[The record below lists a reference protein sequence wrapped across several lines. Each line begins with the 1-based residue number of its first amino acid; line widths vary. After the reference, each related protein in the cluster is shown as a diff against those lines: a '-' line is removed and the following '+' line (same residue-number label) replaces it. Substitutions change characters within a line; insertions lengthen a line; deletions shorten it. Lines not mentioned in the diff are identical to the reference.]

1 MVERITNTYMTN
13 ISNTCG
19 TVEYANNAE
28 LHPESYANHAEL
40 HIESCLFV
48 FCQPYIVRQYVA
60 CRHVEE
66 TETRFAMTISFD
78 PFLVSSAHD
87 ATVVVWI
94 EYWSKRLCSETNFS
108 KNTGINTKSPDT
120 ERLPSNATVVEEES
134 DSTTKKPTDRPA
146 DEPTSRPMDKQTAKS
161 MDWPKDKPT
170 DKPTSHPRDKPTDKP
185 TNWLVDKPNDKPTS
199 PYDGKT
205 NG

>member
-19 TVEYANNAE
+19 TVEYANHAE
-28 LHPESYANHAEL
+28 LHP
-40 HIESCLFV
+40 
-48 FCQPYIVRQYVA
+48 VRQDVA

-94 EYWSKRLCSETNFS
+94 EY
-108 KNTGINTKSPDT
+108 
-120 ERLPSNATVVEEES
+120 
-134 DSTTKKPTDRPA
+134 
-146 DEPTSRPMDKQTAKS
+146 
-161 MDWPKDKPT
+161 
-170 DKPTSHPRDKPTDKP
+170 
-185 TNWLVDKPNDKPTS
+185 
-199 PYDGKT
+199 
-205 NG
+205 